1 MNVSEHGNAVEIAVG
16 LRERQFDI
24 YRSQSVHMPTYAE
37 VRKSFEVLNF
47 IHSNHIHSLDDMRAC
62 LAAAN
67 RKEDI
72 AMHRYFSLANKKEQL
87 KTLDYLGDSEVDMFD
102 YVILTNYFN
111 NKIIFN
117 DLQMK
122 SADCLA
128 DGVVSV
134 SDAVILVRYINRKC
148 DTLPLSPDDL

>member
-1 MNVSEHGNAVEIAVG
+1 MLIQRINNKQNEFVGRKISAFIGFQVEIAVG

-67 RKEDI
+67 HKEDN
-72 AMHRYFSLANKKEQL
+72 AMHRYFRLANKKESNIKPQ
-87 KTLDYLGDSEVDMFD
+87 
-102 YVILTNYFN
+102 
-111 NKIIFN
+111 
-117 DLQMK
+117 
-122 SADCLA
+122 
-128 DGVVSV
+128 
-134 SDAVILVRYINRKC
+134 NRKSVTNQDKIAVGQQKMQNAIQIFELLGC
-148 DTLPLSPDDL
+148 DNLANNYRKDYDQLING

>member
-1 MNVSEHGNAVEIAVG
+1 MNQWYDFIKFKR
-16 LRERQFDI
+16 REK
-24 YRSQSVHMPTYAE
+24 TNE
-37 VRKSFEVLNF
+37 KS
-47 IHSNHIHSLDDMRAC
+47 R
-62 LAAAN
+62 
-67 RKEDI
+67 
-72 AMHRYFSLANKKEQL
+72 
-87 KTLDYLGDSEVDMFD
+87 
-102 YVILTNYFN
+102 TNYFN